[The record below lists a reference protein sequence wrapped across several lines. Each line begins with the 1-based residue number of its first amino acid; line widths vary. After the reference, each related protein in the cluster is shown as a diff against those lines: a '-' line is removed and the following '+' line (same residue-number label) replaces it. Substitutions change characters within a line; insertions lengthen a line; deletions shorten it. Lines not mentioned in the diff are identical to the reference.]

1 MAVFNVGPIDKPHW
15 IFKMGLLAV
24 GGPGHNKAEKG
35 PKWLRVEMVTFKLT
49 FPEISVVPPVSKDRS
64 VA

>member
-1 MAVFNVGPIDKPHW
+1 
-15 IFKMGLLAV
+15 MGLLTDI
-24 GGPGHNKAEKG
+24 GGPSHNKAEKG
-35 PKWLRVEMVTFKLT
+35 PKWLRVELVTFKLT